1 MELVSGMDCKVFG
14 ANNVE
19 IVTKTR
25 TEHMSAEDK
34 HGDNPNEIETKEEK
48 EAKQEK
54 K

>member
-1 MELVSGMDCKVFG
+1 MDCKVFG

-34 HGDNPNEIETKEEK
+34 HGDNPNEIVTNEEK

>member
-1 MELVSGMDCKVFG
+1 MDCKVFG
-14 ANNVE
+14 ATNLE

-25 TEHMSAEDK
+25 TEYMSAKYK